1 MAGTKYVFV
10 MGGNLWGFGK
20 GIASASMGRLLKSRG
35 LKVNILKIDPYINVD
50 AGTMSPYQH
59 GEVFVTKDGAETDL
73 DLGHYER
80 IVDIELTERSNVTTG
95 QIYHA
100 VIEKERKGAYLGATV
115 QVIPH
120 ITNEIKDRIHRMSMV
135 EGETPDVVIVE
146 IGGTV
151 GDIESQPFL
160 EAIRQFRMEVGP
172 GRAINVFLTLLPEMS
187 TTRDLKTK
195 LTQHAV
201 RELRAI
207 GIQPDILLCRSVRP
221 MSHDLKEKISLFCDV
236 PIDCI
241 FSNVD
246 VENIYFVPIVFEEEG
261 LGKKLVE
268 LLKLD
273 STQPDLSDWR
283 NVVDRIKSPERTLKI
298 ALVGKYAILRD
309 AYMSVLEALAHG
321 GIANRVAVK
330 VDCILSEK
338 LEDNP
343 SWRDILA
350 GYAGIV
356 VPGGF
361 GDRGTKGKMLAC
373 QYAREEKVPF
383 LGLCLGLQ
391 IATVEFAR
399 NVLDMSEA
407 NSTEFNELTCDPII
421 DLMPEQKKITYKGGT
436 MRLGH
441 YPCVIKPG
449 TKAHE
454 AYGTDVV
461 QERHRHRLEINNKYR
476 SQLEEAGMIDE
487 RSFAGQSSGRDDRAQ
502 RSPVVCR
509 DTIPSGIPIRAHR
522 AHPLF
527 KAFVKASLEF
537 VERVEGLSP
546 GRPREVGGCGEV
558 NEQIDIFLKRMVDT
572 IVNCRSRPDCSF
584 RFAGAWRCKR
594 AFRF

>member
-1 MAGTKYVFV
+1 MASTKYVFV
-10 MGGNLWGFGK
+10 TGGNLSGLGK
-20 GIASASMGRLLKSRG
+20 GIAAASMGRILKSRG
-35 LKVNILKIDPYINVD
+35 LKVSILKIDPYINVD

-80 IVDIELTERSNVTTG
+80 IIDIELTERSNVTTG
-95 QIYHA
+95 QVYHE

-120 ITNEIKDRIHRMSMV
+120 ITNEIKDRIHRMSLAD
-135 EGETPDVVIVE
+135 GESPDVVIVE

-151 GDIESQPFL
+151 GDIESLPFL
-160 EAIRQFRMEVGP
+160 EAIRQFRMEVGAA
-172 GRAINVFLTLLPEMS
+172 RAINVFLTLLPEMS
-187 TTRDLKTK
+187 TTKELKTK

-207 GIQPDILLCRSVRP
+207 GIQPDILLCRSTRP
-221 MSHDLKEKISLFCDV
+221 MSEDLREKIALFCDV
-236 PIDCI
+236 PKDAI

-246 VENIYFVPIVFEEEG
+246 VENVYFVPLVFEEEG
-261 LGKKLVE
+261 LGRKLVE

-273 STQPDLSDWR
+273 CAQPDLSEWR
-283 NVVDRIKSPERTLKI
+283 NVVEAIKSPERDLRI

-309 AYMSVLEALAHG
+309 AYISVLESLAHG
-321 GIANRVAVK
+321 GIANRVSVR

-338 LEDNP
+338 LENNP
-343 SWRDILA
+343 DWRDLLA
-350 GYAGIV
+350 GYAGVV

-361 GDRGTKGKMLAC
+361 GDRGTRGKMLSC

-391 IATVEFAR
+391 IGTVEFAR
-399 NVLDMSEA
+399 NVLKIPEA
-407 NSTEFNELTCDPII
+407 NSTEFDELTCDPII

-454 AYGTDVV
+454 AYVADTVM
-461 QERHRHRLEINNKYR
+461 ERHRHRLEINNKYR
-476 SQLEEAGMIDE
+476 PQLEEGGMIMSGVSPDNLLVE
-487 RSFAGQSSGRDDRAQ
+487 MIEVKDHPWYVATQFHPEFQSRPQ
-502 RSPVVCR
+502 
-509 DTIPSGIPIRAHR
+509 R

-527 KAFVKASLEF
+527 KAFIKASLDYQ
-537 VERVEGLSP
+537 RRMEGLSP
-546 GRPREVGGCGEV
+546 GKPIEK
-558 NEQIDIFLKRMVDT
+558 DTKRSADAV
-572 IVNCRSRPDCSF
+572 R
-584 RFAGAWRCKR
+584 
-594 AFRF
+594 